1 MPKFKN
7 TNKVKNISMLDRI
20 NLAIK
25 ICWSNHNKPMT
36 RNDLEAAYKAHPAF
50 KGRKPSSVNTSAK
63 FDWGSLRQTDF
74 FNVVT
79 VAGKGTWLR
88 KALVLKP
95 QYAKQA
101 QSPTVDKVP
110 NLPTPTGRP
119 RGKQSIIPNVRL
131 VDVAKRMNCSYSS
144 VYSAVRGL
152 KFTSKATRR
161 RILKTIKS
169 MGGDISKLGPAFHW
183 NRTTV
188 ANQQDAQIKYTVIS
202 EKNVRPGDEAR
213 MVGGKLIFLRAAGR

>member
-50 KGRKPSSVNTSAK
+50 KGRKPSSVNTSSR
-63 FDWGSLRQTDF
+63 FDWGSLRQTGL

-110 NLPTPTGRP
+110 NIPTPTGRP
-119 RGKQSIIPNVRL
+119 KGRQSIIPNVRL
-131 VDVAKRMNCSYSS
+131 VDVAKRMNCSYTT
-144 VYSAVRGL
+144 VYSAVRGM

-161 RILKTIKS
+161 RILKVIKS
-169 MGGDISKLGPAFHW
+169 MGGDISKLEPTFHW
-183 NRTTV
+183 NRTPV
-188 ANQQDAQIKYTVIS
+188 AGQQEAQVKYTVIS